1 MKYLLIL
8 TIIATT
14 LFIGCAS
21 YYTHDEPQNIPPAP
35 AKEDIGSGFYRV
47 TEATSLYENAD
58 VGSRKIQSVKSGEIV
73 EVVDVSGAFAQIK
86 YSENAGWIHRMDVED
101 TPMNS
106 VVRTLGE
113 VSVKAQPS
121 SNSGNVAIL
130 EPGRLLT
137 LKKREG
143 DWLYVKISENRG
155 WLMAGLL
162 EPLGVTRQKA
172 SPRSTSDR
180 VYWEVLKKSNLRSS
194 PNIVSE
200 ILRLMPAGS
209 TVIYLGEDGD
219 WVHVEYD
226 GTIGFVHQDL
236 VAPY

>member
-1 MKYLLIL
+1 MKYLLIPVL
-8 TIIATT
+8 ALA
-14 LFIGCAS
+14 LFMGCAS
-21 YYTHDEPQNIPPAP
+21 YYVRDNTQSIEPIIPSRNIGP
-35 AKEDIGSGFYRV
+35 GFYRV
-47 TEATSLYENAD
+47 TEATGLFENAD
-58 VGSRKIQSVKSGEIV
+58 PGSRKIETVKAGEIV
-73 EVVDVSGAFAQIK
+73 EVVDVSGAFTQIK
-86 YSENAGWIHRMDVED
+86 YSENAGWVYHLDIED
-101 TPMNS
+101 TGIKS

-113 VSVKAQPS
+113 VGIKAQPS
-121 SNSGNVAIL
+121 SNSGNVAVL

-162 EPLGVTRQKA
+162 EPLGVTNQMA
-172 SPRSTSDR
+172 SPRSTNDR

-209 TVIYLGEDGD
+209 TVLYLGEEGE

-226 GTIGFVHQDL
+226 GTIGFVHSDL
-236 VAPY
+236 VTPY